1 MNQSDAQLYAA
12 HIAELQQRYDSA
24 LEKCRLNAVVV
35 AAGTPALHFEDD
47 QHVPFKAS
55 PHLLQWGPL
64 TEHPDA
70 ILSYESGQQPQLL
83 IYAPADYW
91 HLCAPVPEL
100 IANGPIQVKLVSEGM
115 DLVRHVKAMPARTA
129 FVGEIRQRED
139 SFGLRRV
146 NPKKLI
152 EQLQY
157 QRSYKTAWEVAN
169 IEQANR
175 LGARGHAAAENC
187 FRDGGSE
194 YDIQSAFRQACGATD
209 NELPYPAIVATNEH
223 AATLHYQR
231 LDRGSRKNQSLLIDA
246 GANCNAYASDIT
258 RCHTSNSEFA
268 DLIDAMHVLQQ
279 DLCTQVAAGID
290 FRELHL
296 AAHRHI
302 ATLLINSNIVTSSV
316 AETIDTGISRA
327 FFPHGLGHFLG
338 LQVHDVG
345 ALLTGSG
352 KESPRPDTDP
362 YLRLTRLLEPGH
374 VITMEPG
381 LYFIENLLAP
391 LRAGPQQHNINWQR
405 VDDLARF
412 GGIRIEDN
420 LHITASG
427 NTNLTREAFA
437 AL

>member
-1 MNQSDAQLYAA
+1 MSPPDTQLYAA
-12 HIAELQQRYDSA
+12 HIEELQQRYDSA

-70 ILSYESGQQPQLL
+70 ILSYEPGQQPQLL

-91 HLCAPVPEL
+91 HLCAPVPTL
-100 IANGPIQVKLVSEGM
+100 IANSPIQVKLVRDGM

-129 FVGEIRQRED
+129 FIGETRQRED

-146 NPKKLI
+146 NPKKLV
-152 EQLQY
+152 EQLHY
-157 QRSYKTAWEVAN
+157 QRSYKTDWEVAN
-169 IEQANR
+169 ITQANQ

-194 YDIQSAFRQACGATD
+194 YDIQSAFRQTCGATD
-209 NELPYPAIVATNEH
+209 NELPYPAIVAANEH

-231 LDRGSRKNQSLLIDA
+231 LDRSARNNQSLLIDA
-246 GANCNAYASDIT
+246 GANYNAYASDIT
-258 RCHTSNSEFA
+258 RCHTSNSEFGA
-268 DLIDAMHVLQQ
+268 LIEAMHVLQQ
-279 DLCTQVAAGID
+279 DLCTQAAAGID

-296 AAHRHI
+296 AAHQHI
-302 ATLLINSNIVTSSV
+302 ATLLIDSDIVTCSV
-316 AETIDTGISRA
+316 DETIDTGISRA

-345 ALLTGSG
+345 ALLAGFGT
-352 KESPRPDTDP
+352 ESPRPDTDP

-381 LYFIENLLAP
+381 LYFIESLLAP
-391 LRAGPQQHNINWQR
+391 LRAGPQQHNVNWQR
-405 VDDLARF
+405 VSDFARF

-420 LHITASG
+420 LHITANG
-427 NTNLTREAFA
+427 NNNLTREAFA